1 MRQNDEVR
9 DDVDEKA
16 DGASERT
23 NDYSGR
29 IEETNIER
37 KVEAKS
43 NCLLSQNGPRYE
55 SGICESFVCI
65 SQYLQTCVFI
75 TVLFFVS
82 VNILSAR

>member
-43 NCLLSQNGPRYE
+43 NCLLSQTDRGMKVEYANHLFAFLNTCRHAF
-55 SGICESFVCI
+55 S
-65 SQYLQTCVFI
+65 LQ
-75 TVLFFVS
+75 
-82 VNILSAR
+82 LSSLSR